1 MELKKFLL
9 VLTSTDDQSILPQA
23 VELCRGMGGKLFAM
37 FVIEPEQV
45 AQAAVLAGVDAG
57 AVRDATEEEGW
68 KLLYLVEDDA
78 VENGVWTSL
87 HLMEGDPLELAMRH
101 VETYQIDAL
110 LVRRKDGAQRIFVSS
125 SVPVIGL

>member
-1 MELKKFLL
+1 
-9 VLTSTDDQSILPQA
+9 
-23 VELCRGMGGKLFAM
+23 M

-45 AQAAVLAGVDAG
+45 AQAADLSGQDVSVL
-57 AVRDATEEEGW
+57 RDETEEEGW

-87 HLMEGDPLELAMRH
+87 HLMEGDPVELTRRH

-110 LVRRKDGAQRIFVSS
+110 LVKKKDEMKMLFVSS

>member
-1 MELKKFLL
+1 MELKRFLL
-9 VLTSTDDQSILPQA
+9 VLTSTDDQSILPAA
-23 VELCRGMGGKLFAM
+23 VELCKAAGGKLFSM
-37 FVIEPEQV
+37 FVIEPNQV
-45 AQAAVLAGVDAG
+45 SRSAVLAGQDVN
-57 AVRDATEEEGW
+57 VLRDATEEEGW

-87 HLMEGDPLELAMRH
+87 HLMEGDPLKLTMRH

-110 LVRRKDGAQRIFVSS
+110 LIKKKDESMGMFVSS

>member
-1 MELKKFLL
+1 MEFKKFLL
-9 VLTSTDDQSILPQA
+9 VLTSTDDQAILSEA
-23 VELCRGMGGKLFAM
+23 VELCKGLSGKLFAM
-37 FVIEPEQV
+37 FVIEPGQV
-45 AQAAVLAGVDAG
+45 ARTAHLAGQDAA

-87 HLMEGDPLELAMRH
+87 HLMEGDPVELTMRH

-110 LVRRKDGAQRIFVSS
+110 LIRRKDESQRMFVSS

>member
-9 VLTSTDDQSILPQA
+9 VLTSIDDQSILPQA
-23 VELCRGMGGKLFAM
+23 VELCKGASGKLFAM
-37 FVIEPEQV
+37 FVIEPDKV
-45 AQAAVLAGVDAG
+45 SRSAVLAGQDAG

-87 HLMEGDPLELAMRH
+87 HLMEGDPLELTMRH

-110 LVRRKDGAQRIFVSS
+110 LIKKKDESKRMFVSS